1 MSSGKIKKIK
11 FFFEDADCVFFTGA
25 RAPFMRYIFLSIQFI
40 SFQFYSIQR
49 DENYEI
55 KGMKTK
61 KTKNIENYEI
71 LRKKGKM
78 LLKQSR
84 YRDILYCKC
93 ILFYTS

>member
-1 MSSGKIKKIK
+1 MPI
-11 FFFEDADCVFFTGA
+11 VFFCSSAGKYPHSWGA
-25 RAPFMRYIFLSIQFI
+25 CAFYALYILFSSFQFI

-61 KTKNIENYEI
+61 KTKNIENYE
-71 LRKKGKM
+71 KKGKM

>member
-1 MSSGKIKKIK
+1 M
-11 FFFEDADCVFFTGA
+11 
-25 RAPFMRYIFLSIQFI
+25 
-40 SFQFYSIQR
+40 QR